1 MSTNRIS
8 VRSYTN
14 QLRSHFHEYH
24 QLVIPLHGT
33 INIAVGKFKGLVSI
47 GDCVIIKS
55 GQRHDFMANDN
66 ARFIVVDTTALPDN
80 ILQSVNERVAIDKS
94 LLSFVQFV
102 DIQLNQRVN
111 QSLESTVFSLFFQLL
126 AQQLLTNK
134 MDKRIEKVIAIITQD
149 IAALHSIETLAKQA
163 CLSTTQFKKLFKQS
177 TGQTCRSY
185 LTQLR
190 MEKAKALLTHT
201 DTPISIV
208 AEYCGY
214 QSPSAFSRKFKAY
227 FGDIPKA
234 FTH

>member
-1 MSTNRIS
+1 MSINRIS

-24 QLVIPLHGT
+24 QLVIPLNGS
-33 INIAVGKFKGLVSI
+33 IDIAVGKFKGLVSI

-55 GQRHDFMANDN
+55 GQKHDFRANDN
-66 ARFIVVDTTALPDN
+66 ARFIVVDTTSLPDN
-80 ILQSVNERVAIDKS
+80 ILHSVNENVAIDPS

-102 DIQLNQRVN
+102 DIQLNQQVN
-111 QSLESTVFSLFFQLL
+111 QSIESKMFSLFFQLL
-126 AQQLLTNK
+126 AQQPLTKK
-134 MDKRIEKVIAIITQD
+134 MDKRIEKAIAIMTQD
-149 IAALHSIETLAKQA
+149 IAAMHPIDTLAKQA

-177 TGQTCRSY
+177 TGLTCWSY

-227 FGDIPKA
+227 FGDNPKA
-234 FTH
+234 FIH